1 MDRHA
6 VASFARFVVCGGGV
20 GLLSSGALLLIT
32 GTMPVAAAN
41 AIVTV
46 VSTVAANELHSRV
59 TFGHGPA
66 GLRVHLES
74 TATAVAAYLVTTGAL
89 LTLGAVHPE
98 AGALTQ
104 QSVYLT
110 ASALAGVGR
119 FVALKVLVFARG
131 GKSATPLAVRHT
143 VRHAN
148 TPAQVVAAA

>member
-20 GLLSSGALLLIT
+20 GLLSSGALLLMT
-32 GTMPVAAAN
+32 GVMSIAVAN
-41 AIVTV
+41 AVVTV
-46 VSTVAANELHSRV
+46 VSTAAANELHSRI
-59 TFGHGPA
+59 TFRHGAA

-110 ASALAGVGR
+110 ASALAGIGR

-131 GKSATPLAVRHT
+131 AKSAEPLTVRHAA
-143 VRHAN
+143 RHAN